1 MEIDIED
8 FLKLNLKDEV
18 FIIETDTVYG
28 LGALMNSEKAAQRIK
43 DIKNRG
49 SEKYFSLL
57 VSNMKQVDELTV
69 NSFDSYALI
78 NEHWPGALTIIFK
91 KSDKVKEYISPS
103 DTVGLRMPDCKKTL
117 KVLDKFGPMIM
128 TSLNKSGEPPITK
141 YIDALKYLDKVDY
154 IVKGKDL
161 SGIPS
166 TVYDAINGKVLREGS
181 VKIKLF

>member
-1 MEIDIED
+1 MEISIEE

-28 LGALMNSEKAAQRIK
+28 LGALMTSEKAAKRIIE
-43 DIKNRG
+43 IKNRG
-49 SEKYFSLL
+49 KDKYFSLL
-57 VSNMKQVDELTV
+57 VSNLAQVDDLTKD
-69 NSFDSYALI
+69 SFDSYGLI
-78 NEHWPGALTIIFK
+78 NEYWPGALTIIFK
-91 KSDKVKEYISPS
+91 KSEKVNDYISPS

-117 KVLDKFGPMIM
+117 KAIEKFGPMIM
-128 TSLNKSGEPPITK
+128 TSLNESGEPPITK
-141 YIDALKYLDKVDY
+141 YSDALKYIDKVDY

-166 TVYDAINGKVLREGS
+166 TVYDAINDKVLREGS